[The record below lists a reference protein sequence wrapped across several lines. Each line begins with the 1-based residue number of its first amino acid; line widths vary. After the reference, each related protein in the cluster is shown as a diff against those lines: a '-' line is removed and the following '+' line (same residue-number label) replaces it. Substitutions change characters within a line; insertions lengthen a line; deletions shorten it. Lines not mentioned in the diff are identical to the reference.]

1 MCRGFVYVNGVGME
15 GTYSLRA
22 VRTSD
27 PNTCN
32 IVPMMATHGCSDLL
46 ALNDGC
52 AQSTATHDGS

>member
-52 AQSTATHDGS
+52 TQ